1 MNSSSPDRSLY
12 ELALSCENPPGLLKI
27 SPTVF
32 KSMVE
37 LLLDMLIEHPISAG
51 LWVKL
56 PRGEVWQSE
65 IRRYLETGQSTA
77 PVYILKNQRD
87 ADSAESDRVASDS
100 VGGEPLVIDSGL
112 TALPLSC
119 PVTQISLAADS
130 RLRREYFVL
139 VMAPQFS
146 VLILAH
152 RPRSVRNVY
161 SVDESLLDS
170 SISSAADDLER
181 RPPLLGLCSFDVQII
196 HRVLNGINQA
206 IAGQSGSPPSE
217 SCSEVAPGLANWDD
231 VIQQTSNATLDPAM
245 ISQFVSHQIQRHE
258 QTWYSNVTYRK
269 QAEQASALQL
279 ENEEL
284 LNQLR
289 LKNEFLKNV
298 GQELRTPLANMKTA
312 LTLLNSP
319 QLKPPQRQR
328 YMDLLSQECDRQ
340 SSLITSVLDLIQLE
354 DMDEPASIK
363 PLRIVDVVPAVVST
377 YQPLAQDKGIA
388 LSYTISPDL
397 PTVSCLSNWLR
408 QVVINLLH
416 NAIKFTPRGGKVWVR
431 ARQQGDYV
439 QIEVRDTGS
448 GIATTDIPK
457 IFNRFYRVRHGK
469 DDSSG
474 AGLGLAIVQQLLL
487 RCGGSI
493 SVNSR
498 QGEGSAF
505 NVMLPIYGKGN

>member
-1 MNSSSPDRSLY
+1 MNSSPPDRSLY
-12 ELALSCENPPGLLKI
+12 ELALSCENPPSLLKI

-37 LLLDMLIEHPISAG
+37 LLLDMLIEHHIPAG

-56 PRGEVWQSE
+56 PRGDVWQSE
-65 IRRYLETGQSTA
+65 IRRYLEMGQPTA
-77 PVYILKNQRD
+77 PVCILKNQRD
-87 ADSAESDRVASDS
+87 ADSSESDRIESDS
-100 VGGEPLVIDSGL
+100 ISGEPLVIDSDL

-119 PVTQISLAADS
+119 PITQISLAADS

-139 VMAPQFS
+139 AIAPQFS

-161 SVDESLLDS
+161 SVDESSLDS
-170 SISSAADDLER
+170 SISSTVDDLER
-181 RPPLLGLCSFDVQII
+181 RPPLLGLCSFDVQLI

-206 IAGQSGSPPSE
+206 IAAQSGAPVE
-217 SCSEVAPGLANWDD
+217 SWSEVDPGVPHWDD

-245 ISQFVSHQIQRHE
+245 ISQFISHQIQRHE
-258 QTWYSNVTYRK
+258 QTWCSNVTFRK

-289 LKNEFLKNV
+289 LKNEFLKTV

-319 QLKPPQRQR
+319 HLKPPQRQR

-354 DMDEPASIK
+354 DVNEPASIK

-439 QIEVRDTGS
+439 QIEVRDTGI
-448 GIATTDIPK
+448 GIATADIPK
-457 IFNRFYRVRHGK
+457 IFNRFYRVRHSK

-505 NVMLPIYGKGN
+505 NVMLPIYGKEN